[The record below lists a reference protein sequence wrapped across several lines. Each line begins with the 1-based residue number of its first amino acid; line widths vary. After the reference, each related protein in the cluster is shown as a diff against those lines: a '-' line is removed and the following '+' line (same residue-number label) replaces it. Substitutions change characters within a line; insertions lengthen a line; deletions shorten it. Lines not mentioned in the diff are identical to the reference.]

1 MTDTT
6 QTPEPMWQ
14 DAISLCRDLQSGVV
28 TATTIMDNVYARI
41 EAFNPKLNAIVN
53 LLDYDAAMELARSAD
68 SVPIAERGILHGL
81 PMALKDAVA
90 MKGFPTTW
98 GFKPFADR
106 IETMDDGLAARLR
119 KAGAIF
125 IGHTNMPEFGFG
137 SSTFNSLFGTTL
149 NPYDTS
155 KTAGGSSGGAA
166 VALLSLIH
174 I

>member
-6 QTPEPMWQ
+6 QTPEPIWQ

-106 IETMDDGLAARLR
+106 IETMDDGLAALTQGWRDFYWSHQHAGIRLWFQH
-119 KAGAIF
+119 IQF
-125 IGHTNMPEFGFG
+125 
-137 SSTFNSLFGTTL
+137 
-149 NPYDTS
+149 
-155 KTAGGSSGGAA
+155 
-166 VALLSLIH
+166 ALWHYLKPLRH
-174 I
+174 Q